1 MEEKKEKPVEE
12 KEEATEE
19 NEEATEEATEE
30 VKEEPVEEQETT
42 PEEEPKETRV
52 EETKENNAQGSKE
65 VSSENK
71 KKSTVTLI
79 CAIVIVICLLAI
91 VMIIFLNGKKK
102 TEVAEKTVK
111 KSEYRM
117 SGNDLSDFD
126 LYFMQLEKE
135 EQNKIYSPLSIKY
148 ALAMLKEGSDGA
160 TCKQIENVIG
170 DYQPKKYDNNEHMS
184 FANAMFIRN
193 EFKRDVKKDYVSALQ
208 NKYSAEVIYDSF
220 KSAEPINSWVSNKT
234 FHLVENLLDDETVT
248 EGDFFLVNALAIDM
262 NWVNR
267 IQCSAAPLPE
277 GMDQRSYHVYYP
289 HEEYSASI
297 GIIMDEDYPS
307 MTFNNQEEIKSV
319 QVGASFNR
327 YDIVKELGEDNIRK
341 TVTEKYQEYVDE
353 NGPSCGEVEDYVNQY
368 MEDID
373 RSYHDANF
381 NNQTSTD
388 FSIYTDDDVK
398 VFAKDLQEY
407 NGTTLQYVAI
417 MPKEESLGSYVDTI
431 NASKVNSLVKKLKE
445 VKYDNFK
452 EGVVTKVQGSI
463 PLYEFSYEMDLIK
476 DLQTLGM
483 KDAFDINKA
492 DLSKMVETKEAI
504 NKVIHKAKIEF
515 SNDGIKAA
523 AATTAGGMGSAG
535 CGFDYKYEVPVEEI
549 DVTFD
554 KPFLFLI
561 RDKKT
566 GKVWFAG
573 NVYNPTKNE
582 KNFQ

>member
-1 MEEKKEKPVEE
+1 
-12 KEEATEE
+12 
-19 NEEATEEATEE
+19 
-30 VKEEPVEEQETT
+30 
-42 PEEEPKETRV
+42 
-52 EETKENNAQGSKE
+52 
-65 VSSENK
+65 
-71 KKSTVTLI
+71 
-79 CAIVIVICLLAI
+79 
-91 VMIIFLNGKKK
+91 
-102 TEVAEKTVK
+102 
-111 KSEYRM
+111 
-117 SGNDLSDFD
+117 
-126 LYFMQLEKE
+126 
-135 EQNKIYSPLSIKY
+135 
-148 ALAMLKEGSDGA
+148 
-160 TCKQIENVIG
+160 
-170 DYQPKKYDNNEHMS
+170 
-184 FANAMFIRN
+184 
-193 EFKRDVKKDYVSALQ
+193 
-208 NKYSAEVIYDSF
+208 
-220 KSAEPINSWVSNKT
+220 
-234 FHLVENLLDDETVT
+234 
-248 EGDFFLVNALAIDM
+248 M

-289 HEEYSASI
+289 HEKYSASI

-368 MEDID
+368 MEEID

-566 GKVWFAG
+566 GEVWFAG